1 MRKVFLSLAGLALIA
16 GPALAGQ
23 YNKVISVGQRAPS
36 FSSIPAVM
44 GDKETT
50 LNLNDIKEDVVVVV
64 FLANHCP
71 VVTETEDRIID
82 LANKYK
88 DKSVKFVGVAV
99 TPQTQDKLPGIKQR
113 VREKNYPFA
122 YGYDESQRIGKE
134 YGATNTP
141 QFFVLDK
148 DRVIQYTGAMDDSTH
163 DESKVS
169 KTYLKDA
176 IEAVLKGDS
185 PEVKETRA
193 VGCGIHYNQ

>member
-16 GPALAGQ
+16 GPAMAGE
-23 YNKVISVGQRAPS
+23 YNKVISVGQKAPS
-36 FSSIPAVM
+36 FSGIPAVM
-44 GDKETT
+44 GEKDTS
-50 LNLNDIKEDVVVVV
+50 LNLNDLKDDVVVLV

-71 VVTETEDRIID
+71 VVTQTEDRIID

-88 DKSVKFVGVAV
+88 DKGVKFVGVAV
-99 TPQTQDKLPGIKQR
+99 TPQNQDKLPGIKQR
-113 VREKNYPFA
+113 VKEKNYPFV
-122 YGYDESQRIGKE
+122 YGYDESQAIGRA

-148 DRVIQYTGAMDDSTH
+148 NRVIQYTGAMDDSTN
-163 DESKVS
+163 DETKVT

-176 IEAVLKGDS
+176 IDAALKGDS

-193 VGCGIHYNQ
+193 EGCGIHYNR